1 MHGFWNFR
9 ALFVTQILLG
19 KQPKKS
25 AGKKTSQKSKHPK
38 QGTTG
43 SGDGGNTSQR
53 SLDDGDS
60 EAHSQIG
67 EAGVGE
73 FVALRLFKYND
84 EIPQIGKVVEL
95 DEMNVTIE
103 WWIGTFRDIW
113 RQWKEKKNVV
123 KETFHRNT
131 IIKRGITFTK
141 SMRLPG
147 QLAQEL
153 KKLYETVEM
162 M

>member
-1 MHGFWNFR
+1 MLEQSVWNFR

-19 KQPKKS
+19 KQPQKS
-25 AGKKTSQKSKHPK
+25 AGRKISQKSKHPK

-73 FVALRLFKYND
+73 FVTLRLFKYND
-84 EIPQIGKVVEL
+84 EIPQIGKVEL

-123 KETFHRNT
+123 KV
-131 IIKRGITFTK
+131 
-141 SMRLPG
+141 RLPS

>member
-1 MHGFWNFR
+1 
-9 ALFVTQILLG
+9 
-19 KQPKKS
+19 
-25 AGKKTSQKSKHPK
+25 
-38 QGTTG
+38 
-43 SGDGGNTSQR
+43 
-53 SLDDGDS
+53 
-60 EAHSQIG
+60 
-67 EAGVGE
+67 
-73 FVALRLFKYND
+73 
-84 EIPQIGKVVEL
+84 
-95 DEMNVTIE
+95 MNVTIE

-123 KETFHRNT
+123 KETFHRNA

-162 M
+162 I